1 MKHQMNNIF
10 LEIEKKILSLW
21 SFQPILFV
29 WDNLE
34 LINTQVN
41 NFILDIF
48 KKNNIDKNN
57 LYSIQ
62 DDKEKIK
69 INNFRLFK
77 DKSYVKSNN
86 LFQVFLIENI
96 SRATNQTL
104 NASLKF
110 LEEPWDWNIIFLTNS
125 STSNIPETVLSRLKI
140 IYISTST
147 SNSKNDF
154 YYNLIDEYLKK
165 QNQNLI
171 NYFFN
176 DKGLKKEDYM
186 DFLNTFKYYITT
198 NKSHFYILDQIY
210 KSIENIQKHPISPKY
225 EIDKLFLII

>member
-21 SFQPILFV
+21 NFQPILFV

-34 LINTQVN
+34 LINIQVK

-48 KKNNIDKNN
+48 KKNSIDKNN
-57 LYSIQ
+57 LYLLQ

-125 STSNIPETVLSRLKI
+125 STSNIPETVLSRLKT
-140 IYISTST
+140 IYISTNTNST
-147 SNSKNDF
+147 KNDF
-154 YYNLIDEYLKK
+154 YHNLIDEYLKK

-176 DKGLKKEDYM
+176 DKWLKKQDYI
-186 DFLNTFKYYITT
+186 DFLNTFKYYIKT
-198 NKSHFYILDQIY
+198 NKSHFHILEQIH